1 MKRKQFSLIELLVVI
16 SIISILASLVIP
28 SLAQARKKSK
38 SITCRAKL
46 KQIHLAIQ
54 MYSEDNDYYAPGDSH
69 SNSNFTYWQK
79 TLEDSGYLSY
89 DHLDSNSIYLCPS
102 TEQKSL
108 NGDWSS
114 TYAMNFKFV
123 RGNGSGS
130 SSTNINNYGYL
141 HRLVSDNPTETMLI
155 MDGHNNYRLIQPG
168 GFEDDEFYNQ
178 EVHVIRHLDKANLSF
193 LDGHVESKSSAQLTL
208 LGTQGHNESFW
219 TP

>member
-1 MKRKQFSLIELLVVI
+1 
-16 SIISILASLVIP
+16 
-28 SLAQARKKSK
+28 
-38 SITCRAKL
+38 
-46 KQIHLAIQ
+46 
-54 MYSEDNDYYAPGDSH
+54 
-69 SNSNFTYWQK
+69 
-79 TLEDSGYLSY
+79 
-89 DHLDSNSIYLCPS
+89 
-102 TEQKSL
+102 
-108 NGDWSS
+108 
-114 TYAMNFKFV
+114 MNFKFV